1 MVSQIGRIFPALF
14 IRETGVTTVA
24 LFSRVLTGF
33 GFVWPEVMLRKAL
46 RFRRLRFFRAA
57 AFFIRAAS
65 GPATSLKTSSKFLPE
80 VARGRTGVLPADGDG
95 PEAGGEPEC
104 VRNRTGLWGVYIQ
117 DASICLN
124 FRVNRLRTAG
134 TGPAPGDRRCRKPG
148 DTRVVWPVRGL

>member
-1 MVSQIGRIFPALF
+1 MRLIRLLFF
-14 IRETGVTTVA
+14 IRETGVTKVT
-24 LFSRVLTGF
+24 LSPPVLPES
-33 GFVWPEVMLRKAL
+33 GFVGPEAVLRQAV
-46 RFRRLRFFRAA
+46 RFSRLRFFRAA

-95 PEAGGEPEC
+95 PEAGGEPER

-124 FRVNRLRTAG
+124 FRVSRLRTAG
-134 TGPAPGDRRCRKPG
+134 IGPAPGDRRRKPG
-148 DTRVVWPVRGL
+148 DTRIVWPVLGL